1 MQKKIRA
8 VLVAALL
15 PAMLALTATAQTVN
29 FSQQRWLTGPTPTGI
44 VTGDF
49 NRDGNPDLAVTD
61 RQANRVTIILNQGGG
76 HFAFGPD
83 YPAGSEPHQ
92 LVTADFNHDGILD
105 LAIANSGSGEGTVTI
120 LLGNGN
126 GTFRAGTPVDIGS
139 GNNAVAIAAADFNRS
154 GIPQLA
160 VVQCDPDTD
169 CGLRIYRSD
178 GAGVFSLAQI
188 VTLSSGVPTFG
199 EVFSLGLIAI
209 DDFNLDGRPDVAVGN
224 SNQVF
229 VFTDTSAGT
238 LQQHTTITPNN
249 TSSIVALASGHF
261 NGDAGPDLV
270 IRVFDNSTSTNRPNS
285 EVVYLNNGS
294 GFFTLRSRISGSSL
308 LNFGGLTAVGDVS
321 GNLIDDIISAAA
333 TSQNSG
339 IQYALGNGDGFFRAP
354 VAVTDNPQIQSG
366 PGGLALRDINLDSRR
381 DILITSQSQSQPAA
395 FIYLN
400 TSAPTNC
407 RPPGSAHLAVN
418 ICTPAANANVPS
430 QFTVS
435 ASGNSPA
442 GVKRLEVWVD
452 GVKRTQHFS
461 DQLRATIALGHGSHN
476 LTVVGVD
483 LYDAIVKKTITI
495 HAP

>member
-1 MQKKIRA
+1 MQSRTLA
-8 VLVAALL
+8 VLVAASLL
-15 PAMLALTATAQTVN
+15 ATSALTATAQTIN
-29 FSQQRWLTGPTPTGI
+29 FSQQRWLTGPRPTG
-44 VTGDF
+44 VVSGDF

-61 RQANRVTIILNQGGG
+61 NQANRVTIILNQGGG
-76 HFAFGPD
+76 HFAFGAD

-92 LVTADFNHDGILD
+92 LVSADFNHDGILD

-126 GTFRAGTPVDIGS
+126 GTFRAGTPVDIGA
-139 GNNAVAIAAADFNRS
+139 GNNAVAIGAADFNHS

-178 GAGVFSLAQI
+178 GTGVFSLAQI
-188 VTLSSGVPTFG
+188 VTLASGTPTFG

-209 DDFNLDGRPDVAVGN
+209 DDFNLDGRPDVAVAN

-229 VFTDTSAGT
+229 VFTDTSTGK

-249 TSSIVALASGHF
+249 TSSIEALAAGHF

-285 EVVYLNNGS
+285 EVVYLNSGTGS
-294 GFFTLRSRISGSSL
+294 FTLRSRISGSGL
-308 LNFGGLTAVGDVS
+308 LNFGGPTEVGDVS
-321 GNLIDDIISAAA
+321 GNLIDDIISASG

-339 IQYALGNGDGFFRAP
+339 IQYALGIGDGFFRAP
-354 VAVTDNPQIQSG
+354 VAVTDNPQIQSS
-366 PGGLALRDINLDSRR
+366 PGGLVLRDLNLDSRR
-381 DILITSQSQSQPAA
+381 DILITSRSQAQPAA

-407 RPPGSAHLAVN
+407 RPPGSANLAVN
-418 ICTPAANANVPS
+418 ICTPASNATVAS

-452 GVKRTQHFS
+452 GTKRTQHFS
-461 DQLRATIALGHGSHN
+461 DQLRATVSLTHGTHQ

-483 LYDAIVKKTITI
+483 LYDAIVKKTITV